1 VRFSRMPLA
10 PSCWLNVRVEHRIQ
24 KYYRGIRPPWP
35 AEEYVFGS
43 CIRGYTA
50 VIKNIAALGRQ
61 EYKLMRDGMNFTM
74 FEHCFAIAE
83 NISRTA
89 TSKAVWISYC
99 RAGTHGPSS
108 EAHDLLPKYRVSCA
122 PSILTWR
129 STARSPRT
137 SKAMACDPC
146 GMSGFTRG

>member
-1 VRFSRMPLA
+1 MRFSRMPLA

-50 VIKNIAALGRQ
+50 VIKNIAACFLRIVLALGRQ

-83 NISRTA
+83 NEIHIAFDVAVLRDTVGPERT
-89 TSKAVWISYC
+89 
-99 RAGTHGPSS
+99 GPARRRMTCFPSTVCL
-108 EAHDLLPKYRVSCA
+108 ALPAS
-122 PSILTWR
+122 
-129 STARSPRT
+129 
-137 SKAMACDPC
+137 
-146 GMSGFTRG
+146 